1 MTGTEANGVK
11 PVCPWCWYARD
22 REDICGVYCV
32 ADYENKDG
40 NCTHFLDYEKEKER
54 RDAFLELRGRKGKES
69 R

>member
-1 MTGTEANGVK
+1 MGMRRGKTESK

-40 NCTHFLDYEKEKER
+40 NCTHFLDYEEEKER
-54 RDAFLELRGRKGKES
+54 RDADGI
-69 R
+69 